1 MKLLSLI
8 IFASWVLAFAT
19 TILNLWLVP
28 ILRSRPLKRTPLVSI
43 IVPARDE
50 ERSIERAVRGLLAQ
64 TYPNF
69 EVIVVNDR
77 SVDGTAAILAL
88 IDDPRLIVIT
98 GAEPE
103 EGWLGKPWA
112 LHQGS
117 LRAKGELLLF
127 VDADVI
133 YAPETITASVI
144 RFDEHDIALLSL
156 FPHLEV
162 QGFWENVVMP
172 NLVVFGFTAL
182 PLWLTNRTRIPAIA
196 IGGGPGN
203 MVRREDYVA
212 VDGHAALKD
221 AVVDDVGLARLLRRN
236 GYRTEVA
243 RAEHLVRVRMYHG
256 LGEIVRGFTKNSFA
270 VFGRSYVAAFAALV
284 GAFVFHLLPY
294 ALAFTGNV
302 YAIASVV
309 LITLTRILLFRAVG
323 YRIDTAIFAHPL
335 MMVMW
340 CWIVLRSTWVTGIRN
355 RLEWRGRHY
364 DARRTRFGSK

>member
-8 IFASWVLAFAT
+8 ILASWVIAFAT
-19 TILNLWLVP
+19 TVLNLWLVP
-28 ILRSRPLKRTPLVSI
+28 VLRPRPLKRTPLVSV

-64 TYPNF
+64 SYPNL

-77 SVDGTAAILAL
+77 SVDSTGAILAS

-112 LHQGS
+112 MHQGS
-117 LRAKGELLLF
+117 VRANGELLLF

-133 YAPETITASVI
+133 YAPETITASVS
-144 RFDEHDIALLSL
+144 RFDAHDIALLSL

-162 QGFWENVVMP
+162 RGFWENVVMP
-172 NLVVFGFTAL
+172 NLVVFGFTVL
-182 PLWLTNRTRIPAIA
+182 PLWLTNRTRIPSIA

-203 MVRREDYVA
+203 MVRRDEYVA
-212 VDGHAALKD
+212 VGGHVALKD
-221 AVVDDVGLARLLRRN
+221 AVVDDVGLARLVRRN
-236 GYRTEVA
+236 GHRTEVV
-243 RAEHLVRVRMYHG
+243 RAEDLVRVRMYHG

-270 VFGRSYVAAFAALV
+270 VFGRSYVAAFVAVLA
-284 GAFVFHLLPY
+284 AFVFHLLPY
-294 ALAFTGNV
+294 ALACTGDRF
-302 YAIASVV
+302 AIASVV
-309 LITLTRILLFRAVG
+309 LITLTRVILFRAVG
-323 YRIDTAIFAHPL
+323 YRLDTALFAHPL
-335 MMVMW
+335 MMLVW
-340 CWIVLRSTWVTGIRN
+340 CWIVVRSTWVTGIRN
-355 RLEWRGRHY
+355 RLEWRGRQY